1 MTRELGVGSRESE
14 SRTSISDTRHP
25 TPHSRLNALV
35 AAIVFIAAFAL
46 YLKTLSPA
54 LGPNDSGELTSAAW
68 CLGNAHPPGF
78 PLFLLLTHLF
88 TLLPLGSIAVRTNI
102 ATAFFAAVSCA
113 IVALAA
119 IEILL
124 MPRDVREVP
133 APVEERR
140 SKKKQRI
147 AERKIAPKQE
157 IAAAIEVRPPSNV
170 SIALIAL
177 VCGLLF
183 ACSRTLW
190 QFANVTEVYAV
201 NTALMAGVAWGML
214 RWARTGNLRWLYAA
228 ALLFGLG
235 LAVHHVTIGTGALGI
250 AILIT
255 RAGGMRF
262 WRSRSTIIAALL
274 LAAGLL
280 VYAYL
285 PIAASRKPVMNWG
298 DPVSI
303 HAIWDHVTGKQYRSY
318 INTSDEKKTAQF
330 DRYLGLVER
339 EFGSRWLPVVPLIAI
354 AGIVLLYFRQR
365 TIFWYVVLSL
375 AGNAAWFAVYPIT
388 TDGPAY
394 AIPTF
399 IALLFA
405 FAYGASSIVDLLK
418 TERSR
423 NAAAAALLILPLIS
437 VIAIYP
443 IRDRSRYWVS
453 YDYATNALQSM
464 RPNALLIT
472 GDWQLYSAMRYAM
485 DVEHQR
491 PDVEA
496 IHVGFLMRTWYYDE
510 LTRTMPVLARE
521 SKPAFDDFAVML
533 REFDRDPE
541 HIDNPL
547 LNQKLDNLLLSLMT
561 HHLAH
566 GPVYITDE
574 IAASTNPRDASIRKQ
589 IAEKWD
595 VAPRGVLIEVVPG
608 PKLGSDVKF
617 TQLQMRGVAD
627 GTIEYEDDDVVPTEI
642 VPAYR
647 TILVITGRYLALQK
661 KFDEALRAYHAAL
674 DLDPANAS
682 IEREIRLVESR
693 AGK

>member
-1 MTRELGVGSRESE
+1 MADVAPEQFRRGWRW
-14 SRTSISDTRHP
+14 
-25 TPHSRLNALV
+25 LV
-35 AAIVFIAAFAL
+35 AAIVFVAAFAL

-54 LGPNDSGELTSAAW
+54 LGPNDSGELTSAVW

-88 TLLPLGSIAVRTNI
+88 TLLPLGSVAVRTNI

-124 MPRDVREVP
+124 MPRDVAEVK
-133 APVEERR
+133 APVEEKR
-140 SKKKQRI
+140 SKKKQRV
-147 AERKIAPKQE
+147 AERKISPKQE
-157 IAAAIEVRPPSNV
+157 IAVAEVRPPSGI

-214 RWARTGNLRWLYAA
+214 RWARTRDVRWLYAA

-250 AILIT
+250 AVLIT
-255 RAGGMRF
+255 RVGGLRF

-298 DPVSI
+298 DPVSV
-303 HAIWDHVTGKQYRSY
+303 HAIVDHITGKQYRSY

-339 EFGSRWLPVVPLIAI
+339 EFGTRWLPVVPLIAI
-354 AGIVLLYFRQR
+354 AGLILLYFRQR

-405 FAYGASSIVDLLK
+405 FAYGASSIVELLQ
-418 TERSR
+418 TDRSR
-423 NAAAAALLILPLIS
+423 TIAAAALLILPLIS

-443 IRDRSRYWVS
+443 IRDRSRYWVN
-453 YDYATNALQSM
+453 YDYAENALKSM

-472 GDWQLYSAMRYAM
+472 GDWQLYSAMRYTT

-496 IHVGFLMRTWYYDE
+496 IHTGFLMRPWYYGE
-510 LTRTMPVLARE
+510 LTRTMPALARD
-521 SKPAFDDFAVML
+521 SKREFDDFAAVVTQYN
-533 REFDRDPE
+533 EDPE
-541 HIDNPL
+541 HVDYTVLNGKIDA
-547 LNQKLDNLLLSLMT
+547 LLLSLIV
-561 HHLAH
+561 HHLPR

-574 IAASTNPRDASIRKQ
+574 LAASTLPRDANLRKQ
-589 IAEKWD
+589 MGERWD
-595 VAPRGVLIEVVPG
+595 IVPRGVLIELVPEE
-608 PKLGSDVKF
+608 KLKANV
-617 TQLQMRGVAD
+617 TYTPLQMRGVAD

-661 KFDEALRAYHAAL
+661 KFDEALLAYRAAL
-674 DLDPANAS
+674 SLDPGNSS
-682 IEREIRLVESR
+682 IDREIRLVESR

>member
-1 MTRELGVGSRESE
+1 LADVAPEQFRRGWRW
-14 SRTSISDTRHP
+14 
-25 TPHSRLNALV
+25 LV
-35 AAIVFIAAFAL
+35 AAIVFVAAFAL

-54 LGPNDSGELTSAAW
+54 LGPNDSGELTSAVW

-88 TLLPLGSIAVRTNI
+88 TLLPLGSVAVRTNI

-124 MPRDVREVP
+124 MPRDVAEVK
-133 APVEERR
+133 APVEEKR
-140 SKKKQRI
+140 SKKKQRV
-147 AERKIAPKQE
+147 AERKISPKQE
-157 IAAAIEVRPPSNV
+157 IAVAEVRPPSSI

-214 RWARTGNLRWLYAA
+214 RWARTRDVRWLYAA

-250 AILIT
+250 AVLIT
-255 RAGGMRF
+255 RVGGLRF

-298 DPVSI
+298 DPVSA
-303 HAIWDHVTGKQYRSY
+303 HAIVDHITGKQYRSY

-339 EFGSRWLPVVPLIAI
+339 EFGTRWLPIVPLIAI
-354 AGIVLLYFRQR
+354 AGLILLYFRQR

-405 FAYGASSIVDLLK
+405 FAYGASSIVELLK
-418 TERSR
+418 TDRSR
-423 NAAAAALLILPLIS
+423 TIAAASLLILPLIS

-443 IRDRSRYWVS
+443 IRDRSRYWVN
-453 YDYATNALQSM
+453 YDYAENALKSM

-472 GDWQLYSAMRYAM
+472 GDWQLYSAMRYTT

-496 IHVGFLMRTWYYDE
+496 IHTGFLMRPWYYGE
-510 LTRTMPVLARE
+510 LTRTMPALARD
-521 SKPAFDDFAVML
+521 SKREFDDFAAVVTQYN
-533 REFDRDPE
+533 EDPE
-541 HIDNPL
+541 HVDYTVLNGKIDA
-547 LNQKLDNLLLSLMT
+547 LLLSLIV
-561 HHLAH
+561 HHLPR

-574 IAASTNPRDASIRKQ
+574 LAASTLPRDANLRKQ
-589 IAEKWD
+589 IGERWD
-595 VAPRGVLIEVVPG
+595 IVPRGVLIELVPEE
-608 PKLGSDVKF
+608 KLKANV
-617 TQLQMRGVAD
+617 TYTPLQMRGVAD

-661 KFDEALRAYHAAL
+661 KFDEALLAYRAAL
-674 DLDPANAS
+674 SLDPGNSS
-682 IEREIRLVESR
+682 IDREIRLVESR

>member
-1 MTRELGVGSRESE
+1 MADVAPEQFRRGWRW
-14 SRTSISDTRHP
+14 I
-25 TPHSRLNALV
+25 V
-35 AAIVFIAAFAL
+35 AAIVFVAAFAL

-54 LGPNDSGELTSAAW
+54 LGPNDSGELTSAVW

-88 TLLPLGSIAVRTNI
+88 TLLPLGSVAVRTNI

-124 MPRDVREVP
+124 MPRDVVEVK
-133 APVEERR
+133 APVEEKR
-140 SKKKQRI
+140 SKKKQRV
-147 AERKIAPKQE
+147 AERKVSPKQE
-157 IAAAIEVRPPSNV
+157 IAVAEVRPPSNV

-214 RWARTGNLRWLYAA
+214 RWARTRDVRWLYAA

-250 AILIT
+250 AVLIT
-255 RAGGMRF
+255 RVGGLRF

-298 DPVSI
+298 DPVSV
-303 HAIWDHVTGKQYRSY
+303 HAIVDHITGKQYRSY

-339 EFGSRWLPVVPLIAI
+339 EFGTRWLPIVPLIAI
-354 AGIVLLYFRQR
+354 AGLILLYFRQR

-405 FAYGASSIVDLLK
+405 FAYGASSIVELLK
-418 TERSR
+418 TDRSR
-423 NAAAAALLILPLIS
+423 TIAAASLLILPLIS

-443 IRDRSRYWVS
+443 IRDRSRYWVN
-453 YDYATNALQSM
+453 YDYAENALKSM

-472 GDWQLYSAMRYAM
+472 GDWQLYSAMRYTT

-496 IHVGFLMRTWYYDE
+496 IHTGFLMRPWYYGE
-510 LTRTMPVLARE
+510 LTRTMPALARD
-521 SKPAFDDFAVML
+521 SKREFDDFAAVVTQYN
-533 REFDRDPE
+533 EDPE
-541 HIDNPL
+541 HVDYTVLNGKIDA
-547 LNQKLDNLLLSLMT
+547 LLLSLIV
-561 HHLAH
+561 HHLPR

-574 IAASTNPRDASIRKQ
+574 LAASTLPRDANLRKQ
-589 IAEKWD
+589 IGERWD
-595 VAPRGVLIEVVPG
+595 IVPRGVLIELVPEE
-608 PKLGSDVKF
+608 KLKANV
-617 TQLQMRGVAD
+617 TYTPLQMRGVAD

-661 KFDEALRAYHAAL
+661 KFDEALLAYRAAL
-674 DLDPANAS
+674 SLDPGNSS
-682 IEREIRLVESR
+682 IDREIRLVESR